1 MELEVPLSVSQYI
14 SIMPLCTLATPDSHQ
29 VQPNDDVARPVVA
42 VCRACAVRCLSVL
55 LPHRSQLVA
64 SVQFSSV
71 EIATWFGMAAH
82 LLRQNLLLPSPTPQ
96 MTLHDART
104 QLRRMPPAYSTAQTP
119 FSRDKDFALQLRYQ
133 LESTGYKPAKL
144 RPCKVIFVGD
154 CAVGKTAIVNR

>member
-1 MELEVPLSVSQYI
+1 MMTSRGLWLRSVVLALFVAFPSCCPIDRSLS
-14 SIMPLCTLATPDSHQ
+14 
-29 VQPNDDVARPVVA
+29 R
-42 VCRACAVRCLSVL
+42 
-55 LPHRSQLVA
+55 
-64 SVQFSSV
+64 QFSSV
-71 EIATWFGMAAH
+71 EIATSVGMAAH

-119 FSRDKDFALQLRYQ
+119 FSRDKDFAPQLRYQ
-133 LESTGYKPAKL
+133 LESTSYKPAKL